1 MFLID
6 PRVLGPR
13 PLPQS
18 RVGVPQGAVAVVV
31 VRCQVVEVRRVGA
44 RPGEGVRDP
53 VGVQEA
59 PWIRPRWEGP
69 RRRWRHRWAVH
80 VHPRVLLFPL
90 RSAVLEPDFYLG
102 KKMVYYFT
110 DSIALCRI
118 WLYVSYGEDCYVV
131 MSPLWVGTTIL
142 FWEKLCDQ
150 SFLISLMK

>member
-31 VRCQVVEVRRVGA
+31 VRCQVVEVRRVGP
-44 RPGEGVRDP
+44 RPGEGVRDS

-59 PWIRPRWEGP
+59 PWIRARREGP
-69 RRRWRHRWAVH
+69 RWRRRHRWAVH

-90 RSAVLEPDFYLG
+90 RSAVLEPDFHLG
-102 KKMVYYFT
+102 KKMLYYFT
-110 DSIALCRI
+110 NSISLCGIRI
-118 WLYVSYGEDCYVV
+118 IRGRLKRH
-131 MSPLWVGTTIL
+131 LTTL
-142 FWEKLCDQ
+142 GRYLLPVLLLNYFGRKLC
-150 SFLISLMK
+150 SNNFLFR